1 MDLARPRSIQ
11 PYTRVAARRGPSR
24 LQVALAAAWL
34 IASLAI
40 GGAIAAERGTD
51 RADSTTISTATQP

>member
-1 MDLARPRSIQ
+1 MQ
-11 PYTRVAARRGPSR
+11 PNARVAARRRPSR

-40 GGAIAAERGTD
+40 GSAVSAEPGPEGAT
-51 RADSTTISTATQP
+51 TQTISTATQP